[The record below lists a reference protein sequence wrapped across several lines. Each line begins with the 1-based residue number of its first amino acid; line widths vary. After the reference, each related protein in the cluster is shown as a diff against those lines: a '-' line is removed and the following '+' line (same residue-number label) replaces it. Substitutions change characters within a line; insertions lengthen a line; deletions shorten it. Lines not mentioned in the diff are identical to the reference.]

1 MFDKIYDNCDPTE
14 KEISCQC
21 GEVLIKMSHGRPRRV
36 MECCCVDCYQHL
48 EWASVMGGPKVPIVP
63 TLSYWDNDI
72 DVVRGEEHLRVVLL
86 REDGR
91 SKRTTATC
99 CFSTLMVDHPGYHGV
114 MFMLFEEACRIQDDD
129 PDVPP
134 TKTRPAESRIYFKDF
149 DTSRGKLPEFGG
161 DPSRVHQTCCPK
173 YINGWNSKSSPT
185 LENPSGEKIQ
195 SLFERIPQ
203 MILGLEEGKRIL
215 SRSDCP
221 VWFE

>member
-21 GEVLIKMSHGRPRRV
+21 GEVLIKMSHGRPKRV

-86 REDGR
+86 REDAR
-91 SKRTTATC
+91 SKRTTATF
-99 CFSTLMVDHPGYHGV
+99 CFSTLMVDHPGYNGV

-134 TKTRPAESRIYFKDF
+134 RKPDLQNPGYILRTLILLVENYLNSVATPVESIKPVVRNIS
-149 DTSRGKLPEFGG
+149 TGG
-161 DPSRVHQTCCPK
+161 TASFLQH
-173 YINGWNSKSSPT
+173 
-185 LENPSGEKIQ
+185 
-195 SLFERIPQ
+195 
-203 MILGLEEGKRIL
+203 
-215 SRSDCP
+215 
-221 VWFE
+221 

>member
-1 MFDKIYDNCDPTE
+1 MFDKIYDICDPTE

-99 CFSTLMVDHPGYHGV
+99 CFSTLMVDHPGYNVLCSCFLRKPVG
-114 MFMLFEEACRIQDDD
+114 
-129 PDVPP
+129 
-134 TKTRPAESRIYFKDF
+134 FKM
-149 DTSRGKLPEFGG
+149 
-161 DPSRVHQTCCPK
+161 
-173 YINGWNSKSSPT
+173 
-185 LENPSGEKIQ
+185 
-195 SLFERIPQ
+195 
-203 MILGLEEGKRIL
+203 MILMFLQRKPDLPNPGYIL
-215 SRSDCP
+215 RTLILLVENYLNSVATP
-221 VWFE
+221 VESIKPVVRNISMDGTASLRQHWKIHQEKKFSHCLRGFLK

>member
-72 DVVRGEEHLRVVLL
+72 DVVRGEEHLRTVLL

-99 CFSTLMVDHPGYHGV
+99 CFSTLMIDHPGYNGV

-129 PDVPP
+129 PDVPS

-173 YINGWNSKSSPT
+173 YITG
-185 LENPSGEKIQ
+185 
-195 SLFERIPQ
+195 
-203 MILGLEEGKRIL
+203 
-215 SRSDCP
+215 
-221 VWFE
+221 

>member
-21 GEVLIKMSHGRPRRV
+21 GEVLIKMSNGRPRRV

-72 DVVRGEEHLRVVLL
+72 DVVRGEEHLRTVLL

-99 CFSTLMVDHPGYHGV
+99 CFSTLMVDHPGYSGV

-134 TKTRPAESRIYFKDF
+134 TKPDLQNLGYILRTLILLVENYLNSVATPVESIKPVVRNISTGGTASLLQHLKIHQEKRF
-149 DTSRGKLPEFGG
+149 SHCLRGFLK
-161 DPSRVHQTCCPK
+161 
-173 YINGWNSKSSPT
+173 
-185 LENPSGEKIQ
+185 
-195 SLFERIPQ
+195 
-203 MILGLEEGKRIL
+203 
-215 SRSDCP
+215 
-221 VWFE
+221 

>member
-1 MFDKIYDNCDPTE
+1 
-14 KEISCQC
+14 
-21 GEVLIKMSHGRPRRV
+21 
-36 MECCCVDCYQHL
+36 
-48 EWASVMGGPKVPIVP
+48 MGGPDVPIVP

-72 DVVRGEEHLRVVLL
+72 EVVRGEEHLRVVLL

-99 CFSTLMVDHPGYHGV
+99 CFSTLMVDHPGYNSV
-114 MFMLFEEACRIQDDD
+114 MFMLFEEACMIQDDD

-134 TKTRPAESRIYFKDF
+134 TKIRLAESRIYFKDF

-221 VWFE
+221 VGFE